1 MIEITPKIIQL
12 VESLFTQGTA
22 LPSSSRSDYNSDED
36 YEKAIRKLYDLA
48 KISNML
54 QESEIK
60 KDVKVAPQGID
71 NA

>member
-12 VESLFTQGTA
+12 VESLFPQGTA

>member
-12 VESLFTQGTA
+12 VESLFPQGTA
-22 LPSSSRSDYNSDED
+22 LPSSSRYDYNSDED

-54 QESEIK
+54 QESEMEN
-60 KDVKVAPQGID
+60 DVKVAPQGID